1 MDFPQRVNGWALYAH
16 PCFQETYDALVAE
29 VETLKGK
36 DPENYQRKAATKLLA
51 VVHKVIEEH
60 ITVNPSSPAFRH
72 GKSLGSGKN
81 KDWSRVKFGAGRY
94 RLFFRYSEKEKVI
107 ILGWMNDENTLRT
120 YGKNRCLYRIQQN
133 VKKRTSSCRL
143 GNPHP
148 RNRRNPLMVFT
159 MPAERIRVDQR
170 ASFLTPRPESLQPQP
185 FAVLRAIRR
194 NAFINNDHVDTLSI
208 NDLM

>member
-120 YGKNRCLYRIQQN
+120 YGKKNRCLYRIQQN

-148 RNRRNPLMVFT
+148 RDRRTPLMVFT

-170 ASFLTPRPESLQPQP
+170 APFLTPRPESLQPQP
-185 FAVLRAIRR
+185 FAALPGYPQECL
-194 NAFINNDHVDTLSI
+194 HQQ
-208 NDLM
+208 

>member
-81 KDWSRVKFGAGRY
+81 KDWSRVK
-94 RLFFRYSEKEKVI
+94 LVLVVI
-107 ILGWMNDENTLRT
+107 VSSFVI
-120 YGKNRCLYRIQQN
+120 
-133 VKKRTSSCRL
+133 VKKRKSSFWD
-143 GNPHP
+143 G
-148 RNRRNPLMVFT
+148 
-159 MPAERIRVDQR
+159 
-170 ASFLTPRPESLQPQP
+170 
-185 FAVLRAIRR
+185 
-194 NAFINNDHVDTLSI
+194 
-208 NDLM
+208 

>member
-16 PCFQETYDALVAE
+16 PCFSGNLRRFSCRSRDI
-29 VETLKGK
+29 KGK

-94 RLFFRYSEKEKVI
+94 RLFFRYSEKRK
-107 ILGWMNDENTLRT
+107 
-120 YGKNRCLYRIQQN
+120 
-133 VKKRTSSCRL
+133 SSFWD
-143 GNPHP
+143 G
-148 RNRRNPLMVFT
+148 
-159 MPAERIRVDQR
+159 
-170 ASFLTPRPESLQPQP
+170 
-185 FAVLRAIRR
+185 
-194 NAFINNDHVDTLSI
+194 
-208 NDLM
+208 

>member
-1 MDFPQRVNGWALYAH
+1 MNAFLRFLDADIQNNPQKTRPFDIQQGKKLVAGMDVNIDDEIGDDDNGFPQRVNGWALYAH

-29 VETLKGK
+29 VEALKGK

-120 YGKNRCLYRIQQN
+120 YGKKTDAYTVFSKML
-133 VKKRTSSCRL
+133 KR
-143 GNPHP
+143 GHP
-148 RNRRNPLMVFT
+148 
-159 MPAERIRVDQR
+159 PADW
-170 ASFLTPRPESLQPQP
+170 ESLTQETEES
-185 FAVLRAIRR
+185 
-194 NAFINNDHVDTLSI
+194 H
-208 NDLM
+208 

>member
-120 YGKNRCLYRIQQN
+120 YGKKTDAYTVFSKML
-133 VKKRTSSCRL
+133 KR
-143 GNPHP
+143 GHP
-148 RNRRNPLMVFT
+148 PADWETLTRETEETPLMVFT

-170 ASFLTPRPESLQPQP
+170 APFLTPRPESLQPQP
-185 FAVLRAIRR
+185 FAALPGYPQECL
-194 NAFINNDHVDTLSI
+194 HQQ
-208 NDLM
+208 

>member
-185 FAVLRAIRR
+185 FAVLPCYPQECL
-194 NAFINNDHVDTLSI
+194 HQQ
-208 NDLM
+208 

>member
-81 KDWSRVKFGAGRY
+81 KDWSRVKFDAGRY

-120 YGKNRCLYRIQQN
+120 YGKKQMPIPYS
-133 VKKRTSSCRL
+133 VKC
-143 GNPHP
+143 
-148 RNRRNPLMVFT
+148 
-159 MPAERIRVDQR
+159 
-170 ASFLTPRPESLQPQP
+170 
-185 FAVLRAIRR
+185 
-194 NAFINNDHVDTLSI
+194 
-208 NDLM
+208 

>member
-29 VETLKGK
+29 VETLKEK

-94 RLFFRYSEKEKVI
+94 RFFFRYSEKKVI

-143 GNPHP
+143 GKPHP
-148 RNRRNPLMVFT
+148 RDRRN
-159 MPAERIRVDQR
+159 
-170 ASFLTPRPESLQPQP
+170 
-185 FAVLRAIRR
+185 
-194 NAFINNDHVDTLSI
+194 H
-208 NDLM
+208 

>member
-120 YGKNRCLYRIQQN
+120 YGKKTDAYTVFSKML
-133 VKKRTSSCRL
+133 KKRTSSCRL

-148 RNRRNPLMVFT
+148 RDRRTPLMVFT

-170 ASFLTPRPESLQPQP
+170 APFLTPRPESLQPQP
-185 FAVLRAIRR
+185 FAALPGYPQECL
-194 NAFINNDHVDTLSI
+194 HQQ
-208 NDLM
+208 

>member
-120 YGKNRCLYRIQQN
+120 YGKKNRCLYRIQQN

-148 RNRRNPLMVFT
+148 RGRRNPLMVFT

-170 ASFLTPRPESLQPQP
+170 APFLTPRPESLQPQP
-185 FAVLRAIRR
+185 FAGLP
-194 NAFINNDHVDTLSI
+194 DYPQECLHQQ
-208 NDLM
+208 

>member
-36 DPENYQRKAATKLLA
+36 VPENYQRKAATKLLA

-120 YGKNRCLYRIQQN
+120 YGKKNRCLYRIQQN

-185 FAVLRAIRR
+185 FAVLP
-194 NAFINNDHVDTLSI
+194 DYPQECLHQQ
-208 NDLM
+208 

>member
-94 RLFFRYSEKEKVI
+94 RLFFR
-107 ILGWMNDENTLRT
+107 
-120 YGKNRCLYRIQQN
+120 
-133 VKKRTSSCRL
+133 
-143 GNPHP
+143 
-148 RNRRNPLMVFT
+148 
-159 MPAERIRVDQR
+159 
-170 ASFLTPRPESLQPQP
+170 
-185 FAVLRAIRR
+185 
-194 NAFINNDHVDTLSI
+194 
-208 NDLM
+208 

>member
-120 YGKNRCLYRIQQN
+120 YGKKNRCLYRIQQN

-148 RNRRNPLMVFT
+148 RDRRNPLMVFT

-170 ASFLTPRPESLQPQP
+170 APFLTPRPESLQPQP
-185 FAVLRAIRR
+185 FAALPGYPQECL
-194 NAFINNDHVDTLSI
+194 HQQ
-208 NDLM
+208 

>member
-94 RLFFRYSEKEKVI
+94 RFFFRYSEKEKVI

-120 YGKNRCLYRIQQN
+120 YGKKTDAYTVFSKML
-133 VKKRTSSCRL
+133 KR
-143 GNPHP
+143 GHP
-148 RNRRNPLMVFT
+148 PADWESLTQETEEKPLMVFT

-170 ASFLTPRPESLQPQP
+170 APFLTPRPESLQPQP
-185 FAVLRAIRR
+185 FAVLP
-194 NAFINNDHVDTLSI
+194 DYPQECLHQQ
-208 NDLM
+208 

>member
-120 YGKNRCLYRIQQN
+120 YGKKTDAYTVFSKML
-133 VKKRTSSCRL
+133 KR
-143 GNPHP
+143 GHPPHP

-185 FAVLRAIRR
+185 FAVLPGYPQECL
-194 NAFINNDHVDTLSI
+194 HQQ
-208 NDLM
+208 

>member
-107 ILGWMNDENTLRT
+107 ILGWMNDENTLRA
-120 YGKNRCLYRIQQN
+120 YGKKNRCLYRIQQN

-185 FAVLRAIRR
+185 FAVLPGYPQECL
-194 NAFINNDHVDTLSI
+194 HQQ
-208 NDLM
+208 

>member
-94 RLFFRYSEKEKVI
+94 RFFFRYSEKEKVI
-107 ILGWMNDENTLRT
+107 ILGWMNDENTNDCFAHRRADADGGSL
-120 YGKNRCLYRIQQN
+120 
-133 VKKRTSSCRL
+133 SDHRL
-143 GNPHP
+143 ALW
-148 RNRRNPLMVFT
+148 RR
-159 MPAERIRVDQR
+159 A
-170 ASFLTPRPESLQPQP
+170 
-185 FAVLRAIRR
+185 RR
-194 NAFINNDHVDTLSI
+194 K
-208 NDLM
+208 